1 MFINHRGSDVK
12 NTFATRLYSSLHSSG
27 LQAFFD
33 KPEMQVGYEILSQ
46 IKAAIKVAKVHI
58 AIFSPNYA
66 ASDWCL
72 NELVDMKNSGAKIIP
87 VFYNVKPSMVRWTG
101 KDAVGTYAE
110 CLRNHEEKQRYDRR
124 IIQKWREA
132 LSHAASLSGLELEE
146 FHGDEE
152 ELLDKLVQSVLKIIP
167 KPPLDVAKY
176 PTGLET
182 KIQDLERMVSSK
194 EQNESPEVKVVAIF
208 GLGGLGKTTL
218 AAEFFNRNI
227 SVYNRSSFLF
237 DVREHSARGKLNLL
251 QSQLIKD
258 LTFKDVNIA
267 SCAEGKGLLERTLSY
282 CHALIVLDDVG
293 EVDQLD
299 AFLPILR
306 RVLDPKSLIL
316 VTSRNLCALTNA
328 RISETSIYKPS
339 PLNSPHSKELF
350 CKYAFFE
357 AHPPEGFGELVDGF
371 VAASGGLPLSLKV
384 FGAMV
389 CGQDKPYWD
398 EQLRGLHKLPKE
410 IALSLKISYDSL
422 DDDEQQIFL
431 DIACFSLGEDRDKWI
446 RIWGGSG
453 WKGLVGFRNL
463 QNRCLVEVGS
473 ENQIRMHDHL
483 RDLGK
488 SIAQESNPRRLWGA
502 TTQNINDLL
511 EQSYPEP
518 PQVRGIRMAPRSTLT
533 DTCND
538 PLFSSERR
546 SSDRLL
552 GINKLQLLEAEG
564 DFVESILTWLRC
576 PNLIWLSWNKC
587 PFSSLP
593 PSLPV
598 RDLRVLEVNGS
609 ELQEL
614 WQPQSQVPMQLRELN
629 VSAPLL
635 RFPNSLG
642 QLKQLEKLVAEETN
656 LGTLPKEFCYLA
668 CLKYLKLKDYKMQ
681 ILPNSAGKKV
691 TNLQIGQ
698 GRGMQNLPDSMGN
711 LTNLQLSDL
720 RQCKSLEMLLTSA
733 AWRRSQIPSG
743 N

>member
-1 MFINHRGSDVK
+1 
-12 NTFATRLYSSLHSSG
+12 
-27 LQAFFD
+27 
-33 KPEMQVGYEILSQ
+33 MQVGYEILSQ

-146 FHGDEE
+146 FNGDEE

-176 PTGLET
+176 PTGLKT
-182 KIQDLERMVSSK
+182 KIQDLEKMVSSK

-237 DVREHSARGKLNLL
+237 DVREHSARGKLNFL
-251 QSQLIKD
+251 QSKLIKD

-398 EQLRGLHKLPKE
+398 EQLRGLDKLPKE

-463 QNRCLVEVGS
+463 QNKCLVEVGS

-511 EQSYPEP
+511 EQSYHVP

-614 WQPQSQVPMQLRELN
+614 WKPQSQVAQVPMQLRELN

-656 LGTLPKEFCYLA
+656 LGTLPEEFCYLA

-698 GRGMQNLPDSMGN
+698 GRGLQNLPDSMGN